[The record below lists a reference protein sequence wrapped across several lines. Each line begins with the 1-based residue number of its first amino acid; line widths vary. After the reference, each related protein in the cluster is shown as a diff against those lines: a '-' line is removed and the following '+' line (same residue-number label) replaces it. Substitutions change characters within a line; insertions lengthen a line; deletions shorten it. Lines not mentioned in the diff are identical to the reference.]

1 LLPELLPLFDG
12 DDLKVNSFHHQAIRD
27 IAPSLCAA
35 ATSPDGLVEAV
46 VMRDRHDVFGVQWH
60 PELMFDTHDEH
71 LRPFRL
77 LVNAAAEKKLA
88 AVVH

>member
-1 LLPELLPLFDG
+1 
-12 DDLKVNSFHHQAIRD
+12 
-27 IAPSLCAA
+27 
-35 ATSPDGLVEAV
+35 
-46 VMRDRHDVFGVQWH
+46 MRDRRDVFGVQWH

-88 AVVH
+88 AAIH